1 MGIVVDLIIIAILAL
16 SVFLGYRKGLIKLAI
31 SLCATILAIIIT
43 AVLYTPVS
51 NLIINTTNIDETV
64 ENFIYER
71 ATETIKNEENEGVN
85 YVQEVENQIVEDAK
99 NNILPETARTLAIN
113 IVNIGVMIVLF
124 LIVRIG
130 LRFVTAL
137 ANALAKLPIIK
148 QFNKIGGIIY
158 GIIRGFLIIY
168 IALEIIS
175 IVGQINPENIINKDI
190 NESSIGKILYNNN
203 VIDIFLK

>member
-1 MGIVVDLIIIAILAL
+1 MGIVVDLIIIAILVL

-51 NLIINTTNIDETV
+51 NLIINTTSIDETV
-64 ENFIYER
+64 ENYIYEK
-71 ATETIKNEENEGVN
+71 ATETIKDENNEEI
-85 YVQEVENQIVEDAK
+85 ENQIVEDAK

-148 QFNKIGGIIY
+148 QFNKVGGIIY

-175 IVGQINPENIINKDI
+175 IVGQINPENRINKDI